1 VADHGRGGDA
11 GDPLQVHHAD
21 SWPGWMQSRQASRH
35 QFSPTTD
42 SRICMMRSPGRVT
55 TMNPMT
61 SISVL
66 VGDDHAVFADA
77 LQARLAR
84 ECDLG
89 PVTVAYSGRDTV
101 HQAAAARPAVV
112 ILDVGLGDRSGLD
125 LIEDIHHVSPDS
137 RVIMLTAGSAVE
149 DVVTALT
156 RGARAWLPKT
166 IDSDRLVRV
175 VRGVHR
181 GEAWLS
187 PELLGLVLNDLT
199 ARATGQ
205 PNPLTVLT
213 DRERQVLQCMMD
225 GLSRPEIAIRL
236 GLSANTVRT
245 HTQNLIAKL
254 GVHSTLEAVGLAL
267 RHGLR
272 ASGSGREPGQVVRNA

>member
-1 VADHGRGGDA
+1 
-11 GDPLQVHHAD
+11 
-21 SWPGWMQSRQASRH
+21 
-35 QFSPTTD
+35 
-42 SRICMMRSPGRVT
+42 
-55 TMNPMT
+55 MT

-77 LQARLAR
+77 LQARLTR

-101 HQAAAARPAVV
+101 HQAAAGQPAVV
-112 ILDVGLGDRSGLD
+112 ILDVALGDRSGLD
-125 LIEDIHHVSPDS
+125 LIEEVRQVSPSS
-137 RVIMLTAGSAVE
+137 RVVMLTAGSAVE

-187 PELLGLVLNDLT
+187 PGLLGLVLNDLT
-199 ARATGQ
+199 ARVNGQ

-213 DRERQVLQCMMD
+213 HRESQVLQCMVD
-225 GLSRPEIAIRL
+225 GLSRPQIAIRL

-254 GVHSTLEAVGLAL
+254 GVHSTLEAVALAL

-272 ASGSGREPGQVVRNA
+272 ASSSRRGPGQVVRNAYTAT